1 MKSWVITNFN
11 GYPVAVRETEQDAIA
26 TIEKI
31 ATDKIRNNPDHGPAV
46 ADAAI
51 IIPEFDGDN
60 LRVKVYLSAT
70 RALAYD
76 EIYAFGFDS
85 ESPPTLRKWGK

>member
-1 MKSWVITNFN
+1 MKAWVITNFN
-11 GYPVAVRETEQDAIA
+11 GYPVAVRATEQETIT
-26 TIEKI
+26 TIEQI
-31 ATDKIRNNPDHGPAV
+31 ATDKIRNNPDHGDAV

-60 LRVKVYLSAT
+60 LRVKVYLSPSRT
-70 RALAYD
+70 FPYD

-85 ESPPTLRKWGK
+85 EAPPTSRKWGK